1 MYLQKNHG
9 LLLKCQ
15 LLEIQNL
22 VDTTNVLSDIGRIP
36 RKIGSGFAG
45 FTAEQFKNWVFIY
58 SIMTLFGMLPTE
70 HQLNAGNILF

>member
-22 VDTTNVLSDIGRIP
+22 VDTTNVPSDIGRIP
-36 RKIGSGFAG
+36 HKIRSGFAG
-45 FTAEQFKNWVFIY
+45 FTADQFNNWVFIY
-58 SIMTLFGMLPTE
+58 SIPTLFGILPTE
-70 HQLNAGNILF
+70 HQLNPGDILF